1 MKKQYQSLEGL
12 SLHSMRITLFPALD
26 LEMVSYTLAYTSIQ
40 LENLSIVVRNF
51 KLPSIAATTH
61 DQKVFSFFPDN
72 RPCNGFE
79 EALQRYREIV
89 PQLRLAG
96 LFM

>member
-1 MKKQYQSLEGL
+1 MKKQYQSSEGL
-12 SLHSMRITLFPALD
+12 FLHLMRITLFPALD

-40 LENLSIVVRNF
+40 LENLSIVRNF

-72 RPCNGFE
+72 RLCNGFE